1 MFDVCYKTSQ
11 QWLSNIK
18 LPCLVFVCVRRTLW
32 RHCVQNFNKN
42 RKKKMG
48 IEYMQHF
55 RRNKHNVLLCVYVA
69 SLLVEY
75 STWVSHWH
83 PQKGFMW
90 ILTAK
95 QISLSLG
102 GVLGWSV
109 GSSASTNWA
118 GSFKE
123 SLESLDIDWI
133 LTCDHSGVLLVEP
146 NILGATKYLI
156 QMHRMSQGL
165 NICLAFRSRWRIFI
179 TSHCERLSAKLWM
192 PFLRDW
198 K

>member
-1 MFDVCYKTSQ
+1 MQYFRRIKHNILLC
-11 QWLSNIK
+11 LSGQLIG
-18 LPCLVFVCVRRTLW
+18 RTL
-32 RHCVQNFNKN
+32 H
-42 RKKKMG
+42 MG
-48 IEYMQHF
+48 VPLTSTKRVHVDSYSKANILIS
-55 RRNKHNVLLCVYVA
+55 RRCLR
-69 SLLVEY
+69 LVC
-75 STWVSHWH
+75 
-83 PQKGFMW
+83 
-90 ILTAK
+90 
-95 QISLSLG
+95 
-102 GVLGWSV
+102 

-123 SLESLDIDWI
+123 PLESLDIDWI

-146 NILGATKYLI
+146 NILCATKYLI

-165 NICLAFRSRWRIFI
+165 NICLAFRSRWRISI